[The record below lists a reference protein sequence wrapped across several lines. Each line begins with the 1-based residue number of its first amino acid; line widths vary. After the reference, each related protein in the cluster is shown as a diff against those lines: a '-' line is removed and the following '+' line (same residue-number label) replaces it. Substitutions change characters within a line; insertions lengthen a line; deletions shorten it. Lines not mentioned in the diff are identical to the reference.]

1 MLESDAQ
8 NNLFEYQ
15 LTRCEYQTD
24 ITLEDNLQTNFSFK
38 DREINANFYSL
49 DRTLKNIKG
58 KTNFG
63 ISTSNLHVG
72 RNLADH
78 MTWNFQYLKMRT
90 SVCMNFFT

>member
-1 MLESDAQ
+1 MPK

-15 LTRCEYQTD
+15 LTGCEYQTD

-49 DRTLKNIKG
+49 DRTLKNIKD

-72 RNLADH
+72 TNLADH
-78 MTWNFQYLKMRT
+78 MTWNFQHLKMRT
-90 SVCMNFFT
+90 TFFT